1 MTVVEGPRSAG
12 LVARVQAILLRP
24 KAEWG
29 VIAGETATV
38 QGLFTGYAMIL
49 AAIPAIARAVGGLIP
64 ICILGVCVRLNPVSV
79 VAGAAVYY
87 VVDLVGVYVIGL
99 AINAL
104 APSFGGT
111 QDQVAAMKV
120 SVYSF
125 TAAWL
130 AGVFAIYPPL
140 GVLGILGLYSLYL
153 LYAGLPKVMKCPE
166 DKALVYTAVS
176 VVIGIVVFIVVG
188 VISGV
193 VSGLGSSM
201 PSVSIH

>member
-1 MTVVEGPRSAG
+1 MTVVEGPRSTG

-24 KAEWG
+24 KAEWE
-29 VIAGETATV
+29 VIAGESGTV

-49 AAIPAIARAVGGLIP
+49 AAIPAIARAIGGLIP
-64 ICILGVCVRLNPVSV
+64 VCLLGVCVHLNPVSV
-79 VAGAAVYY
+79 IAGAAVYY
-87 VVDLVGVYVIGL
+87 VADLVGIYVIGL
-99 AINAL
+99 AISAL

-111 QDQVAAMKV
+111 QDQLAGMKV

-140 GVLGILGLYSLYL
+140 AILGILGLYSLYL

-166 DKALVYTAVS
+166 DKSLVYTVVA

-188 VISGV
+188 VVSSV

-201 PSVSIH
+201 PSVTLH